1 MKSCAWRGFC
11 LYLCVAK
18 TSRGTAEEPR
28 GFDFF
33 FFSFPSKVV
42 DLTLRNVS
50 QECLQRQIAF
60 CFLHY
65 RQMWDVSAQARCCC
79 CCWSFSHRG
88 VMRSL
93 GPLTTAQQQLSRI
106 DICGSWYV
114 PALLFSTRFCY
125 SSFTHSFVCNWNST
139 GTTVICV
146 CPEHPSSILQF
157 FFTFTKHVDSP

>member
-1 MKSCAWRGFC
+1 M
-11 LYLCVAK
+11 YLCVAK

-79 CCWSFSHRG
+79 CWSFSHRG

-114 PALLFSTRFCY
+114 PALLFSC
-125 SSFTHSFVCNWNST
+125 FVTAHLHIALCAT
-139 GTTVICV
+139 GTPQEPLVSASVQNIPRASYSFFLLSQNMWTVRKHCV
-146 CPEHPSSILQF
+146 PQE
-157 FFTFTKHVDSP
+157 VGNM